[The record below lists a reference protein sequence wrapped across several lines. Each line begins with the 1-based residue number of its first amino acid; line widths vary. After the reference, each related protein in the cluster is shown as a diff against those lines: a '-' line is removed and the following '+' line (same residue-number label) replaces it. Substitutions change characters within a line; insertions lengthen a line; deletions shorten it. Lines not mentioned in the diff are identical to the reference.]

1 MDAQQIARAGPL
13 LERYLGLFDHCMVRR
28 EQNEH
33 LRLYVRG
40 QLSDL
45 PRKSVE
51 PIALAAGV
59 PPRNLQQFLSQYRW
73 NDSMMRDT
81 LQRLVACEHA
91 DEHATAIFDETYHV
105 KKGKKT
111 PGVQRQWC
119 GTKGATDNCVVTVHL
134 GYATEDFH
142 CLLDSDLFLP
152 KSWADDRE
160 RCAEAGIPELLQ
172 HRKKTD
178 IALGLLEQ
186 AVANGVKFR
195 WVTFDAGY
203 GKEPSFL
210 HELDDRG
217 HQYVGEVPPSFTG
230 WIKKPPVMLKEHSTH
245 RRLTPRG
252 EVIGRPRIF
261 PRVKV
266 LPGGMHK
273 AKSIKNLVRYSPAF
287 VNQPWRAYRVK
298 DTTTGP
304 EVWEAKEAAFYLKR
318 DGVPTWE
325 HRLIVTRH
333 PLTGEIKY
341 FVSNAPPGVRL
352 EEILRVAFTRWRIE
366 RCFEDHKGE
375 VGMSH
380 FEGRSYLGLMRHLTL
395 TAVSFLFLARVRARW
410 KAQRGEGSAPDDLP
424 GSSGDL
430 GGHSFALAD
439 RSGAA
444 TDAGE
449 DRREDQLRPE
459 QHRQRRTRSST
470 QDPQTLARKRH
481 PALPLA
487 GLPDASEVAL

>member
-1 MDAQQIARAGPL
+1 MDAQQIAEVGPW
-13 LERYLGLFDHCMVRR
+13 LERYLKLFHPCMVRR
-28 EQNEH
+28 EQKEH

-51 PIALAAGV
+51 PIALAGGV

-73 NDSMMRDT
+73 DESMMRDT
-81 LQRLVACEHA
+81 LQRLVAREHA
-91 DEHATAIFDETYHV
+91 DDHAVAIFDETYHT
-105 KKGKKT
+105 KKGNKT

-119 GTKGATDNCVVTVHL
+119 GTKGTTDNCVVTVHL

-152 KSWADDRE
+152 KSWASDRV
-160 RCAEAGIPELLQ
+160 RCSEAGIPDLLTY
-172 HRKKTD
+172 RKKTD

-203 GKEPSFL
+203 GKDPPFL

-217 HQYVGEVPPSFTG
+217 HQYVGEVSPSFTG
-230 WIKKPPVMLKEHSTH
+230 WIKKPPVMLKEHPAH

-261 PRVKV
+261 PRVKI

-273 AKSIKNLVRYSPAF
+273 AKSVKNLVRHSPAF
-287 VNQPWRAYRVK
+287 VDQPWVGYRVK
-298 DTTTGP
+298 DTSRGP
-304 EVWEAKEAAFYLKR
+304 EVWEAKEATFYLKR
-318 DGVPTWE
+318 EGVPTWE
-325 HRLIVTRH
+325 HRLIVARSSF
-333 PLTGEIKY
+333 TGEIKY
-341 FVSNAPPGVRL
+341 FVSNAPERVGL
-352 EEILRVAFTRWRIE
+352 KEILRVAFTRWRIE

-380 FEGRSYLGLMRHLTL
+380 FEGRSYRGLLRHLTI

-410 KAQRGEGSAPDDLP
+410 RAQRGEGEAPDDLP
-424 GSSGDL
+424 GPPGDRSG
-430 GGHSFALAD
+430 GPFALAD
-439 RSGAA
+439 RSGATTHA
-444 TDAGE
+444 AKG
-449 DRREDQLRPE
+449 RGEDQLRPG
-459 QHRQRRTRSST
+459 QHRQRPSGAPA
-470 QDPQTLARKRH
+470 QDTATPTPKGH
-481 PALPLA
+481 PALPLE